1 MNRMV
6 HHGLMPFLLLLLLSV
21 LVRGATAQGP
31 EASGYRADRLPL
43 PADVLPSCMTIRPD
57 GSLAVGSMDG
67 DILLVA
73 DEDGDG
79 LPETYRRWA
88 GTLPHWPLG
97 LLAEG
102 NDLIVATR
110 AALLRLS
117 DDDEDGW
124 AERWTTITDAWDV
137 TRDHHDWT
145 TGIARWP
152 DGSYVVSPVTDDVR
166 DRSVEGRHFLRG
178 KAIKVDPEDGSV
190 AVLAEG
196 LRYPTGWTTRSAD
209 GAVFFTD
216 NQGQQ
221 KTNCEINPLVPGS
234 WYGYPSQADPPS
246 GPEGST
252 PYTPAV
258 LIPYPWA
265 RSVNGLA
272 FAETGGRFG
281 PVEGQL
287 VLCEYNNR
295 FILRA
300 SLEEVD
306 GVSQGACYP
315 FLGGLLGPLCLAFSP
330 DGTLYVGSIR
340 EPSWGAEPE
349 QGAIYRVR
357 PIADAPGFGIL
368 EATAEPDGF
377 TLRFLS
383 EPSDQAP
390 ALDPSR
396 YSLRRYHHV
405 FQGSY
410 HSPPTDLELLSVA
423 AVEPGADPA
432 SVRLRVREPMI
443 PGRIYEIRAD
453 LPGAEPD
460 VAHYTM
466 NRVPSIA
473 KEDENLTR
481 SRSVTEEKKSK

>member
-1 MNRMV
+1 MRIGHRIAALV
-6 HHGLMPFLLLLLLSV
+6 PV
-21 LVRGATAQGP
+21 LVLGAALPCPAPGQGP
-31 EASGYRADRLPL
+31 EASGYLADRLPL
-43 PADVLPSCMTIRPD
+43 PADVLPSCMAVRED
-57 GSLAVGSMDG
+57 GTLVVGSMDG
-67 DILLVA
+67 DVLLVV

-79 LPETYRRWA
+79 IPETYRRWA

-97 LLAEG
+97 MVAEG
-102 NDLIVATR
+102 DEIVISTR
-110 AALLRLS
+110 SALLRLA

-124 AERWTTITDAWDV
+124 AERWTTVTDAWDV

-166 DRSVEGRHFLRG
+166 ERSVEGRHYLRG
-178 KAIKVDPEDGSV
+178 KAIAVDPEDGSV
-190 AVLAEG
+190 EVLAGG
-196 LRYPTGWTTRSAD
+196 LRYPTGWATRSDD
-209 GAVFFTD
+209 GLVFFTD

-221 KTNCEINPLVPGS
+221 KTNCEINVLRPGH

-246 GPEGST
+246 GPEGAV

-272 FAETGGRFG
+272 FAETGGNFG
-281 PVEGQL
+281 PLEGQL
-287 VLCEYNNR
+287 VLCEYNHR

-300 SLEEVD
+300 TLEEVD
-306 GVSQGACYP
+306 GQLQGACYP
-315 FLGGLLGPLCLAFSP
+315 FLGGLLGPLTLAFAP

-340 EPSWGAEPE
+340 EPSWGGEPE

-357 PIADAPGFGIL
+357 PTDSPAFGIL
-368 EATAEPDGF
+368 EAKAEPDGF

-383 EPSDQAP
+383 EPPDP
-390 ALDPSR
+390 GLALDPAR

-410 HSPPTDLELLSVA
+410 HSPPTDVEPLSVA
-423 AVEPGADPA
+423 SVDPGDDAR
-432 SVRLRVREPMI
+432 SVRLTLSEPPI

-460 VAHYTM
+460 IAHYTM
-466 NRVPSIA
+466 NRVPLPA
-473 KEDENLTR
+473 KEDLAR
-481 SRSVTEEKKSK
+481 SREGAEKRRDEE